1 MRIGIAIFAVVVC
14 FTSGVVLSICLD
26 EKGQTSTRGEKPAS
40 EGAAVPDA
48 TPWRRLPNLRSDSDD
63 IPTPQEPRSPKRDSV
78 LYFHTVAQVA

>member
-48 TPWRRLPNLRSDSDD
+48 TPWRTGFR
-63 IPTPQEPRSPKRDSV
+63 
-78 LYFHTVAQVA
+78 